1 MKTLETLQN
10 KKFQGGG
17 IMRNVLL
24 PARSGFVLLSAVA
37 FAILAGGAFAGANDV
52 RTWTDATGNHKWSD
66 KNNWDPNLAGN
77 CLNVFPDGD
86 WTVEID
92 SGEPYYYS
100 IELSEGSGT
109 VTFTGSTTLQSA
121 SGSYIKIP
129 AGRELNID
137 GPEVQLRNADVSTTG
152 FINGTLRTTSGHLNI
167 GSNSKTFAGTA
178 KVIVDGGRIST
189 TGDTLTFTNNAT
201 LTVRGGLAQIFR
213 ATYCSPDAPSESIV
227 RVLMT
232 GGTYWN
238 SDPQFGGYIT
248 QFNRGAHFVN
258 NGGTLLWCGAEN
270 YANSRLDSVPY
281 SSSSY
286 GQGDA
291 FPDLLPAFGS
301 TLILPTSYA
310 DYRGALHFSVDGDYD
325 VGGTIY
331 ATNNTSASTGHV
343 FLDSANVALR
353 GGATI
358 YANALK
364 VNSNKNSANDFEMRR
379 LNLGIGG
386 ICRYQNAGSPYQYVN
401 FLDGIEFGAWGG
413 DVPRSGADTTRLFV
427 SLEGPVAY
435 DTKDCFEPMTSRNID
450 MDCLSLNG
458 VTELKAVGGGI
469 VSLYPSS
476 TGVNEL
482 RTVEVGDGTTLAFC
496 TNVAVRLKTMNLK
509 LGANATLK
517 INLANGDY
525 VDASATAEFGEG
537 AKIVVTGLPAALTEG
552 MFYPVYFAPA
562 GTDPD
567 LAKIEYEGGD
577 WPTGWYLAK
586 RGGSVYLT
594 DGKEP
599 VHSDSNKY
607 SWSGGGSDNIYT
619 NADNWGGAA
628 EAKYNTTGGADI
640 YYIGRKNT
648 DIYIDNASMVQRRW
662 VFGADSGPFLFGGK
676 LVRFQYPTS
685 FSEGWTPSIHNN
697 SRFPVVVSNNLAT
710 QNFALWMAARQQ
722 GSISLMGLGC
732 MTNTLPN
739 QYVPLFVGGD
749 IRIGGAYTS
758 EYVRV
763 ASDIW
768 DAYVKRATRLTIMP
782 GGSLK
787 VLNQSGDFHERGK
800 SGSAAS
806 SGVTGGALAVAT
818 GGVLDIAGTEL
829 LFTCDTTHY
838 VDGTMTVSCP
848 LVPQGRQTFR
858 GDGTLT
864 LAGGVSSAAG
874 GVRVEGNL
882 TLVPSDWTNDV
893 VLSVKDKVTIAPTGD
908 WTFGGDATLDLVH
921 HSTLTLATGGHKLT
935 LAKPIVSKGALAVAG
950 NGTVEIAA
958 EGMSFDKVTMEDG
971 ATFAV
976 AEDVLASGSYVDV
989 LTVRED
995 DDSVAFSPAIRK
1007 LRKRVDENGYT
1018 VYSVK
1023 EEKGMILIYR

>member
-10 KKFQGGG
+10 RKFHGG

-24 PARSGFVLLSAVA
+24 PAGRGFVLLSAVA
-37 FAILAGGAFAGANDV
+37 FAILAGGAFADANDV
-52 RTWTDATGNHKWSD
+52 RTWTDATRNHKWSD
-66 KNNWDPNLAGN
+66 KNNWDPKLAGN

-92 SGEPYYYS
+92 SGTPFYYS

-137 GPEVQLRNADVSTTG
+137 GPTVQLSNADVSNTG

-167 GSNSKTFAGTA
+167 GSKSKTFAGTA

-189 TGDTLTFTNNAT
+189 TAGTLTFTNNAT
-201 LTVRGGLAQIFR
+201 LTVRGGLAQIYR

-238 SDPQFGGYIT
+238 SDPQFGGYMT
-248 QFNRGAHFVN
+248 QFNSGAHFVN

-270 YANSRLDSVPY
+270 YANSRLNSEPY
-281 SSSSY
+281 SSQ

-310 DYRGALHFSVDGDYD
+310 EYRGALHFSVDGDYD

-364 VNSNKNSANDFEMRR
+364 VNGNKNSANDFEMRR

-386 ICRYQNAGSPYQYVN
+386 ICRHENAGSLFQYVN
-401 FLDGIEFGAWGG
+401 FHDGIEFGAWGG
-413 DVPRSGADTTRLFV
+413 DVPRSGAYTTRLFV

-458 VTELKAVGGGI
+458 VTELKAVGGGT
-469 VSLYPSS
+469 VALYPSS
-476 TGVNEL
+476 AWADEFS
-482 RTVEVGDGTTLAFC
+482 TVEVADNTTLAFC
-496 TNVAVRLKTMNLK
+496 TNTLAGLKTMNLK
-509 LGANATLK
+509 LGSNATLK

-525 VDASATAEFGEG
+525 VDASATAEFGDG
-537 AKIVVTGLPAALTEG
+537 AKIVVTGLPATLAEG

-567 LAKIEYEGGD
+567 LSKIEYEEGD

-599 VHSDSNKY
+599 VHSDSNRY

-619 NADNWGGAA
+619 NTDNWGGTA
-628 EAKYNTTGGADI
+628 EAKYNTKGGADI
-640 YYIGRKNT
+640 NFNGCKNT
-648 DIYIDNASMVQRRW
+648 DIDIGNGNNGIVQRRW
-662 VFGADSGPFLFGGK
+662 MFGQDSGPFLFSGES
-676 LVRFQYPTS
+676 VAFQYPNGDTLNA
-685 FSEGWTPSIHNN
+685 PSIANN
-697 SRFPVVVSNNLAT
+697 GKFPVVVSNDLAT
-710 QNFALWMAARQQ
+710 TGFALWTVARKQ

-732 MTNTLPN
+732 MTNTLSN
-739 QYVPLFVGGD
+739 QYCPLLVAGD

-763 ASDIW
+763 AANTSNSTSD
-768 DAYVKRATRLTIMP
+768 RTTRLTIMP

-787 VLNQSGDFHERGK
+787 ALSQSGDFNERG
-800 SGSAAS
+800 A
-806 SGVTGGALAVAT
+806 GAFAVAT
-818 GGVLDIAGTEL
+818 GGTLEIDGTQL
-829 LFTCDTTHY
+829 LLSSNNTHY
-838 VDGTMTVSCP
+838 IDGAMTVSCP

-882 TLVPSDWTNDV
+882 TLVPSNWANDV
-893 VLSVKDKVTIAPTGD
+893 ALSVKDNVTIAPAGD
-908 WTFGGDATLDLVH
+908 WTFGGGASLELKN

-935 LAKPIVSKGALAVAG
+935 LAKPIVSEGGTLAVTG

-958 EGMSFDKVTMEDG
+958 EGMSLDKVVMAGG
-971 ATFAV
+971 ATFTV
-976 AEDVLASGSYVDV
+976 AKDVLASGSYVDV
-989 LTVRED
+989 LIVRED
-995 DDSVAFSPAIRK
+995 NDSISFDVPR
-1007 LRKRVDENGYT
+1007 LRKRVDEMGNT

-1023 EEKGMILIYR
+1023 GGSGIVLIFR